1 MRRLVLGLWMIAVFA
16 GCDKPG
22 EVYQPLPDD
31 FDAVAA
37 NGQGP
42 VGTHFTGTKGF
53 GDESAVSTPSVPTT
67 EVCTTTEV
75 AQKQAEMVAFPIVPM
90 IGAGGLDMTAGG
102 AWTGLS
108 IDEVQSKEGLCQAV
122 YYGDGVAAWGDN
134 YELIAWF
141 DPTTRLIDDIAVES
155 GYLGTIQADG
165 YTFAMNEPIQ
175 KGGVELSANDGSDLD
190 PRSENALREMDR
202 ALIKAFRKSLD
213 PTKVDCV
220 ESGSCYIIMSGT
232 EPVLVFM
239 SVGLYVV
246 LEPEEKRI
254 SWIEVT
260 MKRPFRLDAGVIE
273 VDGLTPTI
281 HGTEAAGIPDCA
293 VTYGTT
299 WKHIREKCLADDPL
313 AMAEVQTANGLEN
326 VTVNFGG
333 VYAYFDRPALAV
345 DQVLPLQPKLEDG
358 DTVSIVSANA
368 GYEGDFSMPYSD
380 VLRIFVANVDAA
392 IRKQVPG
399 LAHDAPSGVER
410 LRTPDDPQ
418 LSSVVKHSYPDRL
431 RPGGIYAAFCEDEID
446 HGAYVT
452 CYEDASGRPTLPL
465 TNAMQQ
471 FVAMALG
478 DQITPVLSQ
487 PSFYVQ
493 QFEMALFQHFNGGPV
508 DPVQTILS
516 ADSGSP
522 DRIYA
527 TATLFADDVPYTV
540 NVYYGGND
548 DRMHFLNF
556 QKGASRMEAVLL
568 KDAALP
574 NPTDPEPSGA
584 FTLQHLLYSPRMGL
598 GAVGTISVDHVV
610 PETRRAL
617 LNVAMSDTETVQ
629 VVAPYLAASDVSG
642 YWSPTDGPQDTFVP
656 TDRFSLYGNTVS
668 ASFYLSPVAEG
679 SDQLEVVGIGADAF
693 FGDVW
698 FCGQK
703 ATVGTYASDLLAA
716 IEADGYP
723 CALIV
728 RRTENREFVNALID
742 LEGMR
747 ELYVSNDMVTGVFA
761 WLY

>member
-1 MRRLVLGLWMIAVFA
+1 MRRFVLGIVLLAVMG

-22 EVYQPLPDD
+22 EVYQGLPDD
-31 FDAVAA
+31 YDPAAA
-37 NGQGP
+37 NGQSP
-42 VGTHFTGTKGF
+42 ISTHFTGTKGF
-53 GDESAVSTPSVPTT
+53 GDESAVSSPSVPTT
-67 EVCTTTEV
+67 EVCTTNEV
-75 AQKQAEMVAFPIVPM
+75 AAKQAQMVNYPIVPM
-90 IGAGGLDMTAGG
+90 VGAGGLDMTGG
-102 AWTGLS
+102 AEWKGLT

-141 DPTTRLIDDIAVES
+141 DPTTRLIDDIALTP
-155 GYLGTIQADG
+155 GYLGTIQADT
-165 YTFAMNEPIQ
+165 YEFALNEPIRRN
-175 KGGVELSANDGSDLD
+175 GVDLSADDGSDLD

-202 ALIKAFRKSLD
+202 ALIKAFRTSLD

-246 LEPEEKRI
+246 LEPEQKRI
-254 SWIEVT
+254 SWLEVT
-260 MKRPFRLDAGVIE
+260 LKRPFRLDAGAIE

-299 WKHIREKCLADDPL
+299 WKHVREKCLANDPL
-313 AMAEVQTANGLEN
+313 AMATVQTANGLEN

-333 VYAYFDRPALAV
+333 VYLYFDRPSLAV
-345 DQVLPLQPKLEDG
+345 DQVLPLQPTLEDG
-358 DTVSIVSANA
+358 DTVAIVSANA

-380 VLRIFVANVDAA
+380 VLRIFATNVDAA
-392 IRKQVPG
+392 IREQVPG
-399 LAHDAPSGVER
+399 LAADAPTGVEL

-418 LSSVVKHSYPDRL
+418 LPAGVKHSYPDRL
-431 RPGGIYAAFCEDEID
+431 RPGGIYAAFCEAELD
-446 HGAYVT
+446 HGAYAT
-452 CYEDASGRPTLPL
+452 CYPDASGRPTLPL
-465 TNAMQQ
+465 TNSMQQ
-471 FVAMALG
+471 IVAMTLG
-478 DQITPVLSQ
+478 DQITPALSQ

-493 QFEMALFQHFNGGPV
+493 QFEMALFEHFNGGPV
-508 DPVQTILS
+508 KPVQTILS

-527 TATLFADDVPYTV
+527 TATLFADEVPYTV

-568 KDAALP
+568 QDAALP
-574 NPTDPEPSGA
+574 NATDPEPSGA

-598 GAVGTISVDHVV
+598 GAVGTISVDHTV

-642 YWSPTDGPQDTFVP
+642 FWRPTDGPQDTFVS
-656 TDRFSLYGNTVS
+656 TDTFSLYGNTIS
-668 ASFYLSPVAEG
+668 ATFYLAPAAPEAPE
-679 SDQLEVVGIGADAF
+679 LEVVAVAADAF
-693 FGDVW
+693 FGDVY
-698 FCGQK
+698 FCGLK
-703 ATVGTYASDLLAA
+703 TTVGAYASELLAR
-716 IEADGYP
+716 IEDEGYP
-723 CALIV
+723 CQLIV
-728 RRTENREFVNALID
+728 RRTENREFVSALID
-742 LEGMR
+742 LDNMR